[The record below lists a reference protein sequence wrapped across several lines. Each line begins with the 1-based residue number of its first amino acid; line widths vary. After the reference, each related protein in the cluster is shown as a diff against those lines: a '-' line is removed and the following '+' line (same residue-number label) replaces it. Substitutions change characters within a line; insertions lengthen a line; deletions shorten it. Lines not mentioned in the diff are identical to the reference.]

1 MEENIKKIMAE
12 RIELLLIKNGISQ
25 TNFGVLIGK
34 TQPVISDWIN
44 RKRNISI
51 VDYIN
56 IFEKI
61 RWRYSIKPEDWY
73 QFESNAFLSMRK
85 NPWQK

>member
-1 MEENIKKIMAE
+1 MEDRIKIIIAE
-12 RIELLLIKNGISQ
+12 RIELLLIKNEISQ

-44 RKRNISI
+44 RKRNVSL

-61 RWRYSIKPEDWY
+61 RWRYSIKIEDWY
-73 QFESNAFLSMRK
+73 QFESNSFLKMRK
-85 NPWQK
+85 NPWQR